1 MKKLIPILAAGLLAG
16 YGEMHWA
23 KPDGD
28 ASAAARDE
36 TNCRAAASES
46 VQRQYGPPVPTTTRY
61 GDPRFGADTSI
72 PSQADRMVLESQSVD
87 RCMRAKGYALVPA
100 GK

>member
-1 MKKLIPILAAGLLAG
+1 MNKLIAVLAAVLLAG
-16 YGEMHWA
+16 CGEMRWA

-28 ASAAARDE
+28 ASALARDE
-36 TNCRAAASES
+36 TNCRAAARES
-46 VQRQYGPPVPTTTRY
+46 VQRQYGSPVPAY
-61 GDPRFGADTSI
+61 GRSDPRFGPDTGQ
-72 PSQADRMVLESQSVD
+72 PSPADRQLLESQAVD